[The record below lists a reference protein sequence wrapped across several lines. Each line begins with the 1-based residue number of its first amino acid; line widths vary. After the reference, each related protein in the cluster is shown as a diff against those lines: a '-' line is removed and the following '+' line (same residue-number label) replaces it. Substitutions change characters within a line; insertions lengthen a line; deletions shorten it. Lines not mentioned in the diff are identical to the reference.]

1 MSDAAQP
8 TPQPS
13 SRLLQQVR
21 SSYGRG
27 TVPFGQAAMPAP
39 PVVSVPTPDVMAAP
53 ANPPNSITE
62 QLAVLDQVL
71 TQVETQAVAQQ
82 PPAPVVTP
90 TAQVAQPPAPP
101 APVATPTVDPSM
113 AAAIP
118 LAVDQA
124 TNTLNPA
131 QPVGTTAKEAVV
143 TVPEQPKVDAASGMQ
158 VVEYEPTPEIS
169 PEVASYLQKVE
180 ENQDQ
185 LPQEIVITGDA
196 TQLVSPAPTLRPVI
210 VLPITPEIEAA
221 GAKKSPQWSIRWLV
235 EWSRRLMKAF
245 SGKILYAE
253 ETS

>member
-1 MSDAAQP
+1 MS
-8 TPQPS
+8 
-13 SRLLQQVR
+13 
-21 SSYGRG
+21 
-27 TVPFGQAAMPAP
+27 AP
-39 PVVSVPTPDVMAAP
+39 PVVSAPTPDVVATP
-53 ANPPNSITE
+53 SNSTNSIAE

-71 TQVETQAVAQQ
+71 TQVETQAAAQQ
-82 PPAPVVTP
+82 PPAPPVATP
-90 TAQVAQPPAPP
+90 TAQPAPP
-101 APVATPTVDPSM
+101 QTQPQPTPTVDPSM

-124 TNTLNPA
+124 TNTLNPV

-143 TVPEQPKVDAASGMQ
+143 TLPEQPKVDAASGMQ

-221 GAKKSPQWSIRWLV
+221 GAKKNPQWSIRWLV

>member
-8 TPQPS
+8 TPHPS

-39 PVVSVPTPDVMAAP
+39 PVVSVPTPDIMAAP
-53 ANPPNSITE
+53 ANPPPNSITE

-71 TQVETQAVAQQ
+71 TQVETQAAAQQ

-90 TAQVAQPPAPP
+90 TAQVAQPP

-124 TNTLNPA
+124 TNTLNPV

-143 TVPEQPKVDAASGMQ
+143 TLPEQPKVDAASGMQ